1 MAITDSNLR
10 KNLNDALQNLKNKNL
25 FKATNIYEK
34 ILKKFPNNFD
44 ANFFLGTISAQSN
57 NLNKAIKLFEKA
69 IEINPKVADTYNN
82 LGLANMHLG
91 NLEKSINLF
100 QKATELNPN
109 HDVAICNLG
118 LAYTNLKDP
127 KKAINCYL
135 EAIKI
140 NPKNILAHYNLG
152 NLYKRLNDIDNA
164 EKFLNKSIE
173 ISNNYLP
180 AYNNLFELYEKSN
193 QNKKLNEILTR
204 AKSIFGDNSIINLFE
219 GLYLYKSKKY
229 EEAIISL
236 EGADFDKVDIM
247 HNQSKI
253 ETLAKSYDQIKNY
266 KKAYEYFK
274 ELNKIALNTNVNNAN
289 KKLFLDLV
297 EKRINFFNKDNTKNW
312 NEINEEDKNADPV
325 FLIGFPRSGT
335 TLLDTILRSHPSVE
349 VLEEIPLINYF
360 IENLESKFGSDLNEL
375 GKIDIN
381 LIKQMQ
387 NFYFEKRDN
396 HFDSRKKRIC
406 IDKMPLN
413 IIHVGEIYRFFPNA
427 KFILAIRN
435 PKDSVLSCFMQNFT
449 INHAMAN
456 FLNLEDSAFLYD
468 KVMKLWSNYIECF
481 PIKFH
486 TIRYEDLISNF
497 DVSIKNLLTFLKIDW
512 SENMREYYKTAEKRG
527 LINTPSYNQ
536 VNQPLYSR
544 SIERWKNYK
553 DKFENINAYLD
564 PWVKYFKY

>member
-413 IIHVGEIYRFFPNA
+413 IIHEGEIYRFFPNA

>member
-274 ELNKIALNTNVNNAN
+274 ELNKIALNANVNNAN

-375 GKIDIN
+375 GKIDKN
-381 LIKQMQ
+381 LIKQIQ

-396 HFDSRKKRIC
+396 HFDSRKKSIC

-512 SENMREYYKTAEKRG
+512 SENMRDYYKTAEKRG

-553 DKFENINAYLD
+553 DKFENINAYLE